1 MFKKITAVILCL
13 AMLLALSVMPASSV
27 RYDDGMDALRSQWQ
41 KGYGPK
47 VSGFNIDYSYFCPD
61 SQNPC
66 PLMIYMGG
74 MGNGTH
80 DGKELN
86 ATDFPYWSSEEFQA
100 AAVNADGMYLMILR
114 SPLPFYFDTCPLR
127 AMFAAI
133 EEFVNTHN
141 VDRKRIC
148 LFGRCLGAS
157 GVNRLANAYPD
168 FFSGACYFCPRTLI
182 TPIHASRMKNMKIW
196 LFCSF
201 LDLYAMYPI
210 FTLPS
215 WLCAKIFTT
224 DKNNIRLTS
233 CVFAPI
239 GGFLPNHEVYHLV
252 EMNWTHDVENDY
264 VGLFTVDG
272 FGNRVKGEALDA
284 IKFFTSGDY
293 TPAGEQGQP
302 VQDETPGV
310 YDPN

>member
-1 MFKKITAVILCL
+1 MIKRIMIVFVCIVT
-13 AMLLALSVMPASSV
+13 LLPFNTVPASAV
-27 RYDDGMDALRSQWQ
+27 HYDDGIDALRSQWQ

-47 VSGFNIDYSYFCPD
+47 VNGFRIDYSYFCPESD
-61 SQNPC
+61 NPC

-127 AMFAAI
+127 PMYEAI
-133 EEFVNTHN
+133 KEFVDTHN
-141 VDRKRIC
+141 VDTKRIC

-157 GVNRLANAYPD
+157 GVNRLANGYPE

-182 TPIHASRMKNMKIW
+182 TPIHAYRMKNTKIW
-196 LFCSF
+196 IFCSF
-201 LDLYAMYPI
+201 LDLYSLYPV

-215 WLCAKIFTT
+215 WIFAKAFTT
-224 DKNNIRLTS
+224 DRHNVRLTS
-233 CVFAPI
+233 CVFAPF
-239 GGFLPNHEVYHLV
+239 GGLLPNHEVYHLA
-252 EMNWTHDVENDY
+252 EKNWTHNVDREY
-264 VGLFTVDG
+264 TGLFTVDG
-272 FGNRVKGEALDA
+272 YGSKITGADLDV
-284 IKFFTSGDY
+284 IRFFTSG
-293 TPAGEQGQP
+293 T
-302 VQDETPGV
+302 
-310 YDPN
+310 